1 MIAMCGQWVLE
12 GDFVEAGA
20 GAGGTETRPDCEVD
34 W

>member
-20 GAGGTETRPDCEVD
+20 MGPETRPDCEVD

>member
-20 GAGGTETRPDCEVD
+20 GAPRLDQTVK
-34 W
+34 

>member
-12 GDFVEAGA
+12 GDFVEAR
-20 GAGGTETRPDCEVD
+20 AGGLRLRPDCEVD